1 VVPRLLDLARED
13 FPETVD
19 LIFEGELDQAQ
30 EGDAEL
36 PDDAVERAQMAAAYA
51 LAVPNPPWLKADLS
65 DEQFLNELTTRAA
78 AYARAQAVAAA
89 PEPEVEVLGP
99 GSWLGDLP
107 CLYSAVHA
115 LVPQ

>member
-1 VVPRLLDLARED
+1 
-13 FPETVD
+13 
-19 LIFEGELDQAQ
+19 
-30 EGDAEL
+30 
-36 PDDAVERAQMAAAYA
+36 MAAAYA
-51 LAVPNPPWLKADLS
+51 LAVPNPPWLKAGLS
-65 DEQFLNELTTRAA
+65 NEQFLNELTTRAA
-78 AYARAQAVAAA
+78 AYTRAQAVAAA